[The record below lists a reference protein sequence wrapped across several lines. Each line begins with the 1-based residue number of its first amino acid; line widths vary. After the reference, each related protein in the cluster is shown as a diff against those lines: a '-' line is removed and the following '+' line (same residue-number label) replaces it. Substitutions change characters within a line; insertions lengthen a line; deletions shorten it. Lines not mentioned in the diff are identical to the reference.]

1 MIDEIP
7 LKEFKGPKVFNMQ
20 VTHDDL
26 HVDAQK
32 LLTHDA
38 HLHMYA
44 QKLLTH
50 DALKEMA
57 LEVIEKKKNKMNNLY
72 FINKIY

>member
-26 HVDAQK
+26 NVD
-32 LLTHDA
+32 
-38 HLHMYA
+38 A

-57 LEVIEKKKNKMNNLY
+57 LEVTEKKKNKMNNLY
-72 FINKIY
+72 FIDKIY

>member
-26 HVDAQK
+26 NVD
-32 LLTHDA
+32 
-38 HLHMYA
+38 A

-57 LEVIEKKKNKMNNLY
+57 LEVTEKKKNKMKNLY
-72 FINKIY
+72 FIDKIY

>member
-26 HVDAQK
+26 HVD
-32 LLTHDA
+32 T
-38 HLHMYA
+38 

-57 LEVIEKKKNKMNNLY
+57 LEVIEKKKIK
-72 FINKIY
+72 

>member
-38 HLHMYA
+38 
-44 QKLLTH
+44 
-50 DALKEMA
+50 LKEIA

>member
-20 VTHDDL
+20 VTRDDL
-26 HVDAQK
+26 HVD
-32 LLTHDA
+32 T
-38 HLHMYA
+38 

-57 LEVIEKKKNKMNNLY
+57 LEVIEKKKNKINNLY

>member
-26 HVDAQK
+26 YVD
-32 LLTHDA
+32 
-38 HLHMYA
+38 A

-57 LEVIEKKKNKMNNLY
+57 LEVTEKKKNKMKNLY
-72 FINKIY
+72 FIDKIY

>member
-26 HVDAQK
+26 HVD
-32 LLTHDA
+32 T
-38 HLHMYA
+38 

-57 LEVIEKKKNKMNNLY
+57 LEVTEKKKNKMKNLY
-72 FINKIY
+72 FIDKIY